1 MTTTNS
7 TLSVHKGGKIVTRDE
22 LKLLPAPVGTDSW
35 KPIPHHQLVEV
46 LDGEFKRRNI
56 EVVRSQFA
64 TQKKEATLLFGVYDL
79 KIVSGSG
86 EFGAAYG
93 FRTSNDKS
101 LALRGIVGSR
111 VFVCDNL
118 ALSGDEIVLNRR
130 HTSGLKVEVEV
141 MESVTRF
148 FEKYNL
154 IEDSVNKMKDYKLT
168 DWMAKDLIYDAM
180 IVHRVMPLRLIE
192 NVHQEYF
199 EPTYPEF
206 KEMGENLWR
215 LNNAFTTTAKQLN
228 VNSQLEHLKEVG
240 RYFNPL
246 IGVKNSDD

>member
-1 MTTTNS
+1 MAETNS
-7 TLSVHKGGKIVTRDE
+7 TLCVHRGAKIVTREE
-22 LKLLPAPVGTDSW
+22 LKALPAPVGTESW

-56 EVVRSQFA
+56 EVKRSQFA
-64 TQKKEATLLFGVYDL
+64 VQKAEASLLFGVYDL
-79 KIVSGSG
+79 QITSKSG

-101 LALRGIVGSR
+101 LALRGVVGSR

-130 HTSGLKVEVEV
+130 HTSGLKIEVEV
-141 MESVTRF
+141 MDSVTRF
-148 FEKYNL
+148 FEKYNML
-154 IEDSVNKMKDYKLT
+154 EDHVNKMKDYKLM
-168 DWMAKDLIYDAM
+168 DWMAKEMIYDAM

-199 EPTYPEF
+199 EPSYPEF
-206 KEMGENLWR
+206 KEVGENLWR

-228 VNSQLEHLKEVG
+228 VNSQLGHLKEVG
-240 RYFNPL
+240 KYFSNL
-246 IGVKNSDD
+246 IGVKTEGE